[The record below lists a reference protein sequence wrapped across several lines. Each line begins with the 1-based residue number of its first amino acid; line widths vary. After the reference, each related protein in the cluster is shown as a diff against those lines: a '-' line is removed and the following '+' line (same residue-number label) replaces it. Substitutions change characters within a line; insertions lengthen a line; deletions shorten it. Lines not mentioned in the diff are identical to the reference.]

1 LSVYDPRAT
10 KAVHCGNGTTLM
22 VTYDV
27 ERVLADIDTAVD
39 RIRNINQIKHLNGR
53 YKLAA
58 TP

>member
-1 LSVYDPRAT
+1 M
-10 KAVHCGNGTTLM
+10 HCGNGTTLM

-39 RIRNINQIKHLNGR
+39 RIRNMNQIKHLNGR